1 MRLPRRIFLNV
12 VIFVSSFLVVSY
24 HLSSI
29 VPQDG
34 TVHNVLYRYL
44 FRTIFLFRPRAPA
57 APCSRSFLLSY
68 CSTPPLKR
76 KIKFSLQTVPFV
88 PTPAAIFSAVGGVVI
103 RRTFSAG
110 AGQRGLES
118 AAQFSTGCIVIGG
131 TVCRAASFIQVVIL
145 HTIPGSRRW
154 NPPHSLRRAGLLS
167 AAQFRCG
174 VHRGAKKMVVIG
186 RTIRTFF
193 CGRQV
198 VIHSTICAVGKIRL
212 LLSAAHFGISSAFQT
227 CPNRVVIQRT
237 FPAVWLLSGA
247 QFPNCRIL
255 AAVVIDGT
263 FLKKSTVQRTA
274 GIVIHGTI
282 RFFRGRAVVIRRT
295 IRKNPF
301 FCGASCRGLLVCAQF
316 ALQEPGLLS
325 TAQYKD
331 FSARVVIQRTFLRGR
346 IFPSALLECCAHF
359 SLFLFLRR
367 GLLYSTLFKNPTK
380 FSLPPFSCKKN
391 FFTVVTL
398 RTLLRFTHSCWNAAH
413 STVVTQ
419 RTFVLEYST

>member
-88 PTPAAIFSAVGGVVI
+88 PTQAAFFSAAGGVVI

-110 AGQRGLES
+110 AWRRGLES

-167 AAQFRCG
+167 EAQFRCG
-174 VHRGAKKMVVIG
+174 VHRGAKK
-186 RTIRTFF
+186 
-193 CGRQV
+193 
-198 VIHSTICAVGKIRL
+198 
-212 LLSAAHFGISSAFQT
+212 
-227 CPNRVVIQRT
+227 
-237 FPAVWLLSGA
+237 WLLSDA
-247 QFPNCRIL
+247 QFGL
-255 AAVVIDGT
+255 
-263 FLKKSTVQRTA
+263 FSA
-274 GIVIHGTI
+274 G
-282 RFFRGRAVVIRRT
+282 GR
-295 IRKNPF
+295 
-301 FCGASCRGLLVCAQF
+301 
-316 ALQEPGLLS
+316 LLS
-325 TAQYKD
+325 TAQ
-331 FSARVVIQRTFLRGR
+331 FARWVKFGYCYRQHISEFRLLSKRVRTG
-346 IFPSALLECCAHF
+346 LLSSAHF
-359 SLFLFLRR
+359 RKCGCYR
-367 GLLYSTLFKNPTK
+367 
-380 FSLPPFSCKKN
+380 
-391 FFTVVTL
+391 
-398 RTLLRFTHSCWNAAH
+398 AH
-413 STVVTQ
+413 SFQTVEFW
-419 RTFVLEYST
+419 RLLLSTAHF

>member
-24 HLSSI
+24 HKTA
-29 VPQDG
+29 QC
-34 TVHNVLYRYL
+34 TC
-44 FRTIFLFRPRAPA
+44 RALQPEL
-57 APCSRSFLLSY
+57 LLSY

-88 PTPAAIFSAVGGVVI
+88 PTPAAFFPAAGGVVI

-110 AGQRGLES
+110 AGRRGLES

-131 TVCRAASFIQVVIL
+131 TVCRAASFIQVVIP

-186 RTIRTFF
+186 RTIRTFS

-227 CPNRVVIQRT
+227 CPDRVVIQRT
-237 FPAVWLLSGA
+237 FPAVGLLSGA

-316 ALQEPGLLS
+316 ALQRPGLLS

-331 FSARVVIQRTFLRGR
+331 FSARVVIQRTFPRGR

-359 SLFLFLRR
+359 SLFLFSRP

-380 FSLPPFSCKKN
+380 FSLPPFSCKKT
-391 FFTVVTL
+391 FLPLLRSAHCCVLHICVGIL
-398 RTLLRFTHSCWNAAH
+398 RTAPL
-413 STVVTQ
+413 
-419 RTFVLEYST
+419 

>member
-88 PTPAAIFSAVGGVVI
+88 PTQAAFFSAAGGVVI

-145 HTIPGSRRW
+145 HTIPESRRW

-301 FCGASCRGLLVCAQF
+301 FCGASCRGLLACAQF
-316 ALQEPGLLS
+316 ALQGPGLLS

-331 FSARVVIQRTFLRGR
+331 FSAQVVIQRTFPRGR

>member
-1 MRLPRRIFLNV
+1 M
-12 VIFVSSFLVVSY
+12 
-24 HLSSI
+24 
-29 VPQDG
+29 
-34 TVHNVLYRYL
+34 HNVLYRYL

-68 CSTPPLKR
+68 CSTPHLKR

-88 PTPAAIFSAVGGVVI
+88 PTQAAFFSAAGWVVI
-103 RRTFSAG
+103 RCTFSAG
-110 AGQRGLES
+110 AGRRGLES

-154 NPPHSLRRAGLLS
+154 NAPHSLRRAGLLS

-227 CPNRVVIQRT
+227 CPDRVVIQRT
-237 FPAVWLLSGA
+237 FPAVGLLSGA

-263 FLKKSTVQRTA
+263 FLKKSTVQRTV
-274 GIVIHGTI
+274 GIVIHSTI

-295 IRKNPF
+295 IRKNSF

-316 ALQEPGLLS
+316 ALQGPGLLS

-331 FSARVVIQRTFLRGR
+331 FSARVVIQRTFPRGR

-359 SLFLFLRR
+359 SLFLFSRPK
-367 GLLYSTLFKNPTK
+367 LLYSTLFKNPTK
-380 FSLPPFSCKKN
+380 LSLPPFSCKKT
-391 FFTVVTL
+391 FLPLLRSAHCCVLHIWVGML
-398 RTLLRFTHSCWNAAH
+398 RTAPL
-413 STVVTQ
+413 
-419 RTFVLEYST
+419 

>member
-1 MRLPRRIFLNV
+1 M
-12 VIFVSSFLVVSY
+12 
-24 HLSSI
+24 
-29 VPQDG
+29 
-34 TVHNVLYRYL
+34 
-44 FRTIFLFRPRAPA
+44 
-57 APCSRSFLLSY
+57 
-68 CSTPPLKR
+68 
-76 KIKFSLQTVPFV
+76 PFV
-88 PTPAAIFSAVGGVVI
+88 PTPAAFFSSAGGVVI

-110 AGQRGLES
+110 AGRRGLES
-118 AAQFSTGCIVIGG
+118 AAPFSTGCIVIGG

-145 HTIPGSRRW
+145 HTILGSLRW

-174 VHRGAKKMVVIG
+174 VHRRPKKMVVIG

-227 CPNRVVIQRT
+227 CPDRVVIQRT
-237 FPAVWLLSGA
+237 FPAVGLLSGA

-316 ALQEPGLLS
+316 ALQGPGLLS

-331 FSARVVIQRTFLRGR
+331 FSARVVIQRTFPRGR

-359 SLFLFLRR
+359 SLFLFSRP

-380 FSLPPFSCKKN
+380 FSLPPFSCKKT
-391 FFTVVTL
+391 FLPLLRSAHCCVLHICVGML
-398 RTLLRFTHSCWNAAH
+398 RTAPL
-413 STVVTQ
+413 
-419 RTFVLEYST
+419 

>member
-88 PTPAAIFSAVGGVVI
+88 PTQAAFFSAAGGVVI

-174 VHRGAKKMVVIG
+174 VHRGAKKTVVIG

-227 CPNRVVIQRT
+227 CPDRVVIQRT
-237 FPAVWLLSGA
+237 FPAVGLLSGA

-263 FLKKSTVQRTA
+263 FLKKIHRTS
-274 GIVIHGTI
+274 HS
-282 RFFRGRAVVIRRT
+282 RYCYSRHNSFFPGQSGCYPTHNSQKSVFFAARPAVG
-295 IRKNPF
+295 
-301 FCGASCRGLLVCAQF
+301 C
-316 ALQEPGLLS
+316 
-325 TAQYKD
+325 
-331 FSARVVIQRTFLRGR
+331 
-346 IFPSALLECCAHF
+346 
-359 SLFLFLRR
+359 
-367 GLLYSTLFKNPTK
+367 
-380 FSLPPFSCKKN
+380 
-391 FFTVVTL
+391 
-398 RTLLRFTHSCWNAAH
+398 
-413 STVVTQ
+413 
-419 RTFVLEYST
+419 

>member
-12 VIFVSSFLVVSY
+12 VIFVSSFLGQHRTIPAVSALRIMRY
-24 HLSSI
+24 CLSSI
-29 VPQDG
+29 VPQDR

-44 FRTIFLFRPRAPA
+44 FRTIFLFRPRVPA

-88 PTPAAIFSAVGGVVI
+88 PTPAAFFFGGGRGCYPAHIFCRSGAAGVGI
-103 RRTFSAG
+103 R
-110 AGQRGLES
+110 
-118 AAQFSTGCIVIGG
+118 G

-227 CPNRVVIQRT
+227 CPDRVVIQRT
-237 FPAVWLLSGA
+237 FPAVGLLSGA

-255 AAVVIDGT
+255 TAVVIDGT
-263 FLKKSTVQRTA
+263 FM
-274 GIVIHGTI
+274 
-282 RFFRGRAVVIRRT
+282 
-295 IRKNPF
+295 KNPPYSAQPVLLFTAQFVFSGAERLLSGAQFAKIRF

-316 ALQEPGLLS
+316 ALQGPGLLS
-325 TAQYKD
+325 TAQYTD
-331 FSARVVIQRTFLRGR
+331 FSARVVIQRTFPRGR

-359 SLFLFLRR
+359 SLFLFSRP

-380 FSLPPFSCKKN
+380 FSLPPFSCKKT
-391 FFTVVTL
+391 FLPLLRSAHCCVLHICVGML
-398 RTLLRFTHSCWNAAH
+398 RTAPL
-413 STVVTQ
+413 
-419 RTFVLEYST
+419 

>member
-1 MRLPRRIFLNV
+1 M
-12 VIFVSSFLVVSY
+12 
-24 HLSSI
+24 
-29 VPQDG
+29 
-34 TVHNVLYRYL
+34 HNVLYRYL

-88 PTPAAIFSAVGGVVI
+88 PTQAAFFSAAGGVVI
-103 RRTFSAG
+103 RRTFSVG

-145 HTIPGSRRW
+145 HTIPESRRW

-227 CPNRVVIQRT
+227 CPDRVVIQRT
-237 FPAVWLLSGA
+237 FPAVGLLSGA

-316 ALQEPGLLS
+316 ALQGPGLLS

-331 FSARVVIQRTFLRGR
+331 FSARVVIQRTFPRGR

-359 SLFLFLRR
+359 SLFLFSRP

-380 FSLPPFSCKKN
+380 FSLPPFSCKKT
-391 FFTVVTL
+391 FLPLLRSAHCCVLHIRVGML
-398 RTLLRFTHSCWNAAH
+398 RTAPL
-413 STVVTQ
+413 
-419 RTFVLEYST
+419 